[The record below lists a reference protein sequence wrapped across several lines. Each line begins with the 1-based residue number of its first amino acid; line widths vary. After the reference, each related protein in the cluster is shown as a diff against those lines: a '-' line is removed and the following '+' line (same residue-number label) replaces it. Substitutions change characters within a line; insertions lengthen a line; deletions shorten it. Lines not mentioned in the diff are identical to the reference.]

1 MSVAPAHAA
10 DAPKVTAFNYVRA
23 ESDIQMKGYIESF
36 DILGK
41 FHHNRQPYDVDNQIT
56 IRGNRDTIY
65 SFGVFDLRSPVTITL
80 PETGGRYQSLM
91 IVNQDHSIWSF
102 YGPRTGTLTEEK
114 VGTRYAILAIRT
126 FADPNDEQDMK
137 EAYRLQDA
145 VVVEQADIGKFEVPD
160 WNKEEV
166 EQMRDTINVV
176 GSTVTDS
183 FQNFSAGKRTWTR
196 STGCWARHSAGAGC
210 RRMPQPMRSSFPEKN
225 DGKTPYTLTVT
236 DVPVYGFWSVTLYD
250 DKGYMPVN
258 EYNAYSF
265 NNVTAKKAEDGSIT
279 IHFGGDPKADNFLP
293 IVPGW
298 NYIVRMYKPG
308 PEILDGT
315 LDLPGSQNR
324 QSRHERRSC
333 CCLWPR
339 CGRACI
345 AAPIAYRRGPRTN
358 HRNELPAG
366 WSRRGRAG
374 CCRQRAHR

>member
-1 MSVAPAHAA
+1 MRTKLLRVLPSLLMAGTAICVVAPAHAA
-10 DAPKVTAFNYVRA
+10 DAPTVTAFNYVRA

-36 DILGK
+36 DVLGK
-41 FHHNRQPYDVDNQIT
+41 FHHNRQPYDVNNQIT
-56 IRGNRDTIY
+56 IRGNRDTLY

-80 PETGGRYQSLM
+80 PETEGRYQSLM

-114 VGTRYAILAIRT
+114 AGTRYVLLAIRT
-126 FADPNDEQDMK
+126 FVDPNDERDMK
-137 EAYRLQDA
+137 EAYQLQDA
-145 VVVEQADIGKFEVPD
+145 VSFEQADIGKFEIPD

-166 EQMRDTINVV
+166 EQMRE
-176 GSTVTDS
+176 TVNMVAATATDS
-183 FQNFSAGKRTWTR
+183 SKMFGKKEELDPVYWLL
-196 STGCWARHSAGAGC
+196 GAALGWGGLPAEAATYANAVPK
-210 RRMPQPMRSSFPEKN
+210 MN

-308 PEILDGT
+308 PEILNGT
-315 LDLPGSQNR
+315 WTFP
-324 QSRHERRSC
+324 
-333 CCLWPR
+333 
-339 CGRACI
+339 
-345 AAPIAYRRGPRTN
+345 AA
-358 HRNELPAG
+358 EPAE
-366 WSRRGRAG
+366 
-374 CCRQRAHR
+374 

>member
-1 MSVAPAHAA
+1 MKTTLKLQRALTALSITGISILALAPAHAA

-23 ESDIQMKGYIESF
+23 ETDVQMKGYIESYNSF
-36 DILGK
+36 GK
-41 FHHNRQPYDVDNQIT
+41 FDHFRQPYDVDNQVT
-56 IRGNRDTIY
+56 VSGNRDTLY
-65 SFGVFDLRSPVTITL
+65 SVGVFDLRSPVTVTL

-91 IVNQDHSIWSF
+91 IVSQDHSIWSF

-114 VGTRYAILAIRT
+114 VGTRYVFLALRT
-126 FADPNDEQDMK
+126 FMDPNDKQDMK

-166 EQMRDTINVV
+166 EQMRDAIRVV
-176 GSTVTDS
+176 ASTATDAS
-183 FQNFSAGKRTWTR
+183 KMFGKKENLDPVYWML
-196 STGCWARHSAGAGC
+196 GAALGWGGL
-210 RRMPQPMRSSFPEKN
+210 PAEAATYANAVPEKN

-250 DKGYMPVN
+250 EKGYMPVN

-265 NNVTAKKAEDGSIT
+265 NNVTAKKDKDGSIT

-308 PEILDGT
+308 PEILN
-315 LDLPGSQNR
+315 GSWTFP
-324 QSRHERRSC
+324 E
-333 CCLWPR
+333 
-339 CGRACI
+339 AV
-345 AAPIAYRRGPRTN
+345 AV
-358 HRNELPAG
+358 E
-366 WSRRGRAG
+366 
-374 CCRQRAHR
+374 